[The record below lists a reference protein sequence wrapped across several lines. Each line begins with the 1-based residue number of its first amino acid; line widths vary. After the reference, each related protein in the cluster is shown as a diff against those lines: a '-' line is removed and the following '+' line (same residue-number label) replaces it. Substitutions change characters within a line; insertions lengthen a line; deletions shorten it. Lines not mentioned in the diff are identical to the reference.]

1 MERYEY
7 PYNANFNVNFDEIIA
22 YNTSKVYNLN
32 QQEVNVMSVTLLDL
46 TERLVP
52 ISDFSQGKA
61 GKIFSDVAENN
72 NEYIILKNNQPTAVL
87 LSIKEYREIQE
98 KSARLEALLEKI
110 ENIRLLKIAE
120 NRESSSTSS
129 FESFVKEQG
138 FSMEELEEIS
148 ESVEFE

>member
-1 MERYEY
+1 MKIYIEILHIIIVRY
-7 PYNANFNVNFDEIIA
+7 IIRL
-22 YNTSKVYNLN
+22 SK
-32 QQEVNVMSVTLLDL
+32 EADAMSVSLLDL

-98 KSARLEALLEKI
+98 KSAKLEELLERM
-110 ENIRLLKIAE
+110 ENIRLLKLAE
-120 NRESSSTSS
+120 SRADNATSS
-129 FESFVKEQG
+129 FEAFVNEQG